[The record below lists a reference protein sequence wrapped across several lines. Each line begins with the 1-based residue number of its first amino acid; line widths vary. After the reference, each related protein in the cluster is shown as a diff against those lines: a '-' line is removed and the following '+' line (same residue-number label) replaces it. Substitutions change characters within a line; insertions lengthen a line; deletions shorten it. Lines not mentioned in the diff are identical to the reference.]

1 MRKKVRKA
9 QHHEAAT
16 TGTGAGDDAWMLGAL
31 CISTSA
37 PLSLLET
44 LLPSLPFSFS
54 FSFSFSFPFSL
65 FSLLLPSADGAAESS
80 ALDSGT
86 VRGGAVQRGI
96 SQTTPVKL
104 LSLKPPLAH
113 LRQGLPDRSRARR
126 PALMAPWFALGPS
139 LWADGR
145 PVVPL
150 WSIVPSSSR
159 GFFLGPG
166 LPLGLGMPSLL
177 VPFTAVADRLTPF
190 FVVGGGIGVEEGVPS
205 AAGVAA
211 FESEAASAFEGAAD
225 AASALGL
232 AGDSLGSELALE
244 LLDAGDWE
252 PSLIDSEEGKMS
264 RSRAGGTLR
273 VTSRPCL
280 VADLRRASAALAAG
294 AIASGRR

>member
-150 WSIVPSSSR
+150 WSIVPSS
-159 GFFLGPG
+159 LY
-166 LPLGLGMPSLL
+166 
-177 VPFTAVADRLTPF
+177 
-190 FVVGGGIGVEEGVPS
+190 
-205 AAGVAA
+205 
-211 FESEAASAFEGAAD
+211 
-225 AASALGL
+225 
-232 AGDSLGSELALE
+232 
-244 LLDAGDWE
+244 
-252 PSLIDSEEGKMS
+252 KKK
-264 RSRAGGTLR
+264 
-273 VTSRPCL
+273 CN
-280 VADLRRASAALAAG
+280 
-294 AIASGRR
+294 